1 MLKTQVRPSRD
12 LRNHYSEVAKAVA
25 ENDHVIITNN
35 GRGEMALLSMEMFDK
50 FEAFLHQQ
58 NIYNE
63 LQISKASLDDPNT
76 VLHDAEDV
84 FDRLAQRLTARGLW
98 KIIAPRF

>member
-12 LRNHYSEVAKAVA
+12 LRNHYAEIVKSVA

-35 GRGEMALLSMEMFDK
+35 GRGEMALINMDMFEK

-58 NIYNE
+58 HIYSE
-63 LQISKASLDDPNT
+63 LQKSKASLDDPKT

-84 FDRLAQRLTARGLW
+84 FDRMEKRLEAQGL
-98 KIIAPRF
+98 

>member
-12 LRNHYSEVAKAVA
+12 LRNHYAEVAKTVS

-35 GRGEMALLSMEMFDK
+35 GRGEMVLINMDMFSK
-50 FEAFLHQQ
+50 FEEFLHQQ
-58 NIYNE
+58 YIYSE
-63 LQISKASLDDPNT
+63 LQKSKASLDNPDV

-84 FDRLAQRLTARGLW
+84 FDRLEQRLTARGL
-98 KIIAPRF
+98 